1 MRLSVCLLLLL
12 IRLREAHGA
21 SATWPQFRGPG
32 GLAVADSY
40 APIHFN
46 ASSNV
51 FWKTDLPAGNSS
63 PCIWE
68 DHIFLTAFENAQ
80 LETICLDRK
89 DGHILWRRTAPVEKF
104 EPTHRL
110 GSPATPTPACDDKSV
125 YVYFGSFGLLAY
137 DHAGKE
143 QWRRPLP
150 TPVVE
155 FGNSASPILANGRL
169 IQVCDQD
176 DGSYLLAVDAA
187 TGKTLWKIDRP
198 EFRRSFATPLLW
210 RHGDIQELVVPG
222 SIWLNSYNLS
232 DGSERWTYSGTSRVA
247 CSSPAA
253 GDDLLF
259 NASWNVGGDAD
270 SRITMPPFDEMARE
284 NDKDHD
290 GRLTIN
296 ELPAGPVRERFS
308 QMDINKDNV
317 VTRAEW
323 EMMRDMFAKAGNAVL
338 AIRAGGKGDVTGT
351 HLAWKSTRS
360 LPYVSSPLF
369 YQGRLY
375 TFKNGGLASCYEA
388 RTGKVL
394 YQDERMGAAGDYY
407 SSAIAAGENIYI
419 ASEKGIV
426 TVLRAGDTFEVRA
439 RNDLKEEIR
448 ATPAVVEGGLYLRTS
463 RRVYAFR

>member
-1 MRLSVCLLLLL
+1 MRLPICLLLLL
-12 IRLREAHGA
+12 ICVSGA
-21 SATWPQFRGPG
+21 DGATAAWPQFRGPR
-32 GLAVADSY
+32 GLGIAESY
-40 APIHFN
+40 APIYFN

-51 FWKTDLPAGNSS
+51 LWKTDLPAGNSS
-63 PCIWE
+63 PCIWDE
-68 DHIFLTAFENAQ
+68 HIFLTAFENTK
-80 LETICLDRK
+80 LETLCVDRK
-89 DGHILWRRTAPVEKF
+89 DGHILWRRTAPVDKV
-104 EPTHRL
+104 EPAHRL
-110 GSPATPTPACDDKSV
+110 GSPATPTPACDGKSV

-137 DHAGKE
+137 DHSGQE
-143 QWRRPLP
+143 RWRKPLQ

-155 FGNSASPILANGRL
+155 FGNSASPILAGDRL

-176 DGSYLLAVDAA
+176 DGSYLLAVDAG
-187 TGKTLWKIDRP
+187 TGKTLWRIERP
-198 EFRRSFATPLLW
+198 EFRRSFATPLIW
-210 RHGDIQELVVPG
+210 HHGNVQELVVPG
-222 SIWLNSYNLS
+222 SIWLKSYNLS

-259 NASWNVGGDAD
+259 NTSWNVGGDAD
-270 SRITMPPFDEMARE
+270 SRITMPPFEEMARD
-284 NDKDHD
+284 NDKDKD

-296 ELPAGPVRERFS
+296 ELPSGPVRERFS
-308 QMDINKDNV
+308 QMDINKDNF

-338 AIRAGGKGDVTGT
+338 AIRAGGKGDVTAT

-369 YQGRLY
+369 YEGRLY

-394 YQDERMGAAGDYY
+394 YQDERVGAAGDYY
-407 SSAIAAGENIYI
+407 SSALAAGENIYI

-426 TVLRAGDTFEVRA
+426 MVL
-439 RNDLKEEIR
+439 
-448 ATPAVVEGGLYLRTS
+448 
-463 RRVYAFR
+463 